1 MREKTG
7 YIEKIVYNFDTS
19 KNLEIFLPTLN
30 RWHRVTPSEFRSFNG
45 KRRIQGQE
53 YEGPVYIY
61 NTNKK
66 TRSNKELN
74 IIVGHK
80 WVSVRRPGED
90 WGYE

>member
-30 RWHRVTPSEFRSFNG
+30 RWHRVTSSEFRSFNG

-53 YEGPVYIY
+53 YKGPVYIF

-66 TRSNKELN
+66 TKSNKELN
-74 IIVGHK
+74 TIVEHK
-80 WVSVRRPGED
+80 WVSIRRPGED